1 MEDSAYLIKVLFYIR
16 VNIDVIHTV
25 GHFPLSLLRL
35 SETKCK
41 QETRIRHIRWTE
53 VNFTKILRNDL
64 IQASKRIINLLQPF
78 SLHTVWSWQ
87 CGAYNITYWSWRLCI
102 WNMKK
107 QPQLWKRLYVSVQFT
122 NESQI
127 RKRKSHMIHYS
138 WVIICNFW

>member
-53 VNFTKILRNDL
+53 VNFTKILRNYL
-64 IQASKRIINLLQPF
+64 IQPSKRIIHLLQPF
-78 SLHTVWSWQ
+78 SLHTV
-87 CGAYNITYWSWRLCI
+87 
-102 WNMKK
+102 
-107 QPQLWKRLYVSVQFT
+107 
-122 NESQI
+122 
-127 RKRKSHMIHYS
+127 
-138 WVIICNFW
+138 